1 MNMKKATYKIFTTAI
16 IVLSIASCKDIL
28 NLEPAQSLSNESALD
43 NDEGVKQALIGA
55 YDNFSQSSLAG
66 GEMLRNAELL
76 GGEGEILWVG
86 TYTAPREIFNHDI
99 LVNNGDVTG
108 MWVDAYEC
116 INSANNVINAID
128 VVLPADQDRVKG
140 EALALRAWCHF
151 ELTRMFGKQ
160 YDPATSTTD
169 LAVPIIL
176 IPTLATGDNVE
187 TVRNTVEENYTQI
200 IADLTL
206 AESLLP
212 EKNDEYINKFT
223 AAALLARVY
232 LQMENYA
239 AARDAADRVI
249 ASNDYELSA
258 TYAESFNQDDNTDE
272 DIFATQISE
281 LDGSNVMNTY
291 FSINDFG
298 GRADIEIEPE
308 HLALYDPADLRLG
321 LFYED
326 GGVTYT
332 GKFNSEFGNLTLI
345 RIAEMYL
352 TRAECNIRLGTA
364 VGASPEDDYNMTHT
378 RAGLPAEGSVTL
390 DDVLLERR
398 LELAFEGQKIHD
410 IKRLH
415 GMVGTMNYNDNKLV
429 YPIPQSEIEINPE
442 LVQNPGY

>member
-1 MNMKKATYKIFTTAI
+1 MIMKKATYKIFVTAI
-16 IVLSIASCKDIL
+16 IALSITSCKDIL
-28 NLEPAQSLSNESALD
+28 NLEPAQSLSNEAALD

-76 GGEGEILWVG
+76 GGDGEILWVG
-86 TYTAPREIFNHDI
+86 TYTAPREIFNRDI
-99 LVNNGDVTG
+99 LVNNGDVTAL
-108 MWVDAYEC
+108 WVDAYET
-116 INSANNVINAID
+116 INSANNVITAID
-128 VVLPADQDRVKG
+128 VVLPSDQDQVRG

-160 YDPATSTTD
+160 YDPATSSTD

-298 GRADIEIEPE
+298 GRADVEIEPE

-332 GKFNSEFGNLTLI
+332 GKFNSEFGNLSVI

-352 TRAECNIRLGTA
+352 IRAECNVRLGTA

-378 RAGLPAEGSVTL
+378 RAGLPAEASVTL

-398 LELAFEGQKIHD
+398 LELAFEGFKIHD

-415 GMVGTMNYNDNKLV
+415 GMVGTMNYDDNKLV

-442 LVQNPGY
+442 LEQNPGY

>member
-1 MNMKKATYKIFTTAI
+1 MIMKKATYKIFVTAI
-16 IVLSIASCKDIL
+16 IALSITSCKDIL
-28 NLEPAQSLSNESALD
+28 NLEPAQSLSNEAALD

-76 GGEGEILWVG
+76 GGDGEILWVG
-86 TYTAPREIFNHDI
+86 TYTAPREIFNRDI
-99 LVNNGDVTG
+99 LVNNGDVTAL
-108 MWVDAYEC
+108 WVDAYET
-116 INSANNVINAID
+116 INSANNVITAID
-128 VVLPADQDRVKG
+128 VVLPSDQDQVRG

-160 YDPATSTTD
+160 YDPATSSTD

-298 GRADIEIEPE
+298 GRADVEIEPE

-332 GKFNSEFGNLTLI
+332 GKFNSEFGNLSII

-352 TRAECNIRLGTA
+352 IRAECNVRLGTA

-378 RAGLPAEGSVTL
+378 RAGLPAEVSVTL

-398 LELAFEGQKIHD
+398 LELAFEGFKIHD

-415 GMVGTMNYNDNKLV
+415 GMVGTMNYDDNKLV

-442 LVQNPGY
+442 LEQNPGY